1 MNWDWL
7 NREFVDNVMDTLANG
22 TATEIMDLKR
32 KSDFKQSYFIGA
44 TLCLDTVDEF
54 GQTDIITINYS
65 TECFGLFSGKGVRR
79 LLSIQG
85 LRNLKR
91 LMEQHGINH
100 QEKSWM

>member
-7 NREFVDNVMDTLANG
+7 NREFVDNVLDTLANG

-44 TLCLDTVDEF
+44 TLCVDTVDEF
-54 GQTDIITINYS
+54 GNTDVITIIYS
-65 TECFGLFSGKGVRR
+65 TESFGLFSGKGVRR

-91 LMEQHGINH
+91 LMELNGINH
-100 QEKSWM
+100 QEKAWM

>member
-1 MNWDWL
+1 MNWNWM
-7 NREFVDNVMDTLANG
+7 NRAFVDNVLNTLTNG

-32 KSDFKQSYFIGA
+32 KSDFKQSYFVGA
-44 TLCLDTVDEF
+44 TLCVDTVDEF
-54 GQTDIITINYS
+54 GTTEVITINYS

-91 LMEQHGINH
+91 LMELSGINH
-100 QEKSWM
+100 QEKAWM